1 MSATAPALLIPVAP
15 DIGGLEIARLQARQ
29 FLGNNAIDEHTLA
42 AVELVLEEAVTNV
55 LRYGWAPGSD
65 AERVVEIDLQ
75 IDPEEVQ
82 VLVIDDG
89 KPFDPLDEGAIVL
102 PETLDEAQVGG
113 LGLLMI
119 RNTASRLSYERREGR
134 NRFLMTIPR
143 HSAAR

>member
-1 MSATAPALLIPVAP
+1 MPATAPALLIPVAP

-29 FLGNNAIDEHTLA
+29 FLGNNAVDEHTLA

-55 LRYGWAPGSD
+55 LRYGWAPSAAAD
-65 AERVVEIDLQ
+65 HQVEIDLQ
-75 IDPEEVQ
+75 IDPDEVQ
-82 VLVIDDG
+82 VLVVDDG
-89 KPFDPLDEGAIVL
+89 KAFDPLDEGAIVL

-143 HSAAR
+143 HSAAE

>member
-1 MSATAPALLIPVAP
+1 MQSAAPALLIPMVP

-29 FLGNNAIDEHTLA
+29 FLENNGIDEHTLT
-42 AVELVLEEAVTNV
+42 AVELVLEESVTNV
-55 LRYGWAPGSD
+55 LRYGYAPGSSD
-65 AERVVEIDLQ
+65 HNIDIDLQ

-89 KPFDPLDEGAIVL
+89 KPFDPLDEGAILL
-102 PETLDEAQVGG
+102 PDTLDEAQVGG

-119 RNTASRLSYERREGR
+119 RNTASRLSYERIDGR

-143 HSAAR
+143 HGAAQ

>member
-1 MSATAPALLIPVAP
+1 MHGAAAPALMIPMVA

-29 FLGNNAIDEHTLA
+29 FLENNGIDEHTLT
-42 AVELVLEEAVTNV
+42 AVELVLEESVTNV
-55 LRYGWAPGSD
+55 LRYGYAPGSRD
-65 AERVVEIDLQ
+65 HHIDIDLQ
-75 IDPEEVQ
+75 VDPEEVQ

-102 PETLDEAQVGG
+102 PDTLDEAQVGG

-119 RNTASRLSYERREGR
+119 RNTASRLSYERIEGR

-143 HSAAR
+143 HRT